1 MSIMSVWGIPLGESF
16 RLKMNGIQVMVQLD
30 KIYNAID
37 KASSK
42 HNSVISILAPA
53 VSPVQP

>member
-1 MSIMSVWGIPLGESF
+1 MSIMSVWSMPLGESI

-30 KIYNAID
+30 RTYNAID
-37 KASSK
+37 QASNK
-42 HNSVISILAPA
+42 NNSVISILAPA